1 MNYIAPN
8 KIARPM
14 HQIIVVTI
22 ALTVCLALPVSA
34 LSQSAG
40 ALWVGM
46 RSQSGSTLGTTTG
59 TSSLSYQLG
68 QLNANLSGGGGGPI
82 ATLGQLNA
90 NLGPPVQTLVVTNTN
105 DSGPGSLRQAIL
117 DANAN
122 AGYDLIIFQF
132 NGGSFGNSLAS
143 IQDQTLVADSNHTI
157 TLTSGQ
163 LEITDSVAING
174 PGANLLTVNGGG
186 SNRVFQIGTVN
197 AHFGTAGNSSSLVI
211 TLAESVSGAINP
223 TAPLALRSEPCHLE
237 IPNCSAAVAADTSGS
252 TLSTATDNS
261 RVVVISGLT
270 ITGGSSTGGGGI
282 LSLSSTLILND
293 TVVRQNE
300 ATGYDGYGGGVYAER
315 GTLEIFNSSIHDN
328 TAGGNGGGIY
338 TVATAVGVTNSTVRN
353 NSATRSGAGIHSLSQ
368 ADTPIN
374 IVNTTISDN
383 VSQFGHGAGVMGS
396 PLYLV
401 NSTVSHNSAPYGH
414 GGGIFGNIY
423 GIGNTIV
430 ASNQALYQPDLSG
443 WMSSQ
448 GTNLFGVVEA
458 FQQVLVNTAANDKYG
473 MPESPLDPRL
483 GALHNNG
490 GPTLTR
496 ALLAGSP
503 AINAANN
510 CVGLPADDEN
520 ACMPTPLTAD
530 QRGTGFPRRVAGAVD
545 IGAFEA
551 EDADSDSVVDVN
563 DNCPDT
569 ANSDQADHDA
579 DGIGDVC
586 DADDDNDGVPD
597 TSDSCRLTFNPQQED
612 FDEDGIGDVCD
623 SQTGPPRRKD
633 QCKDDG
639 WMRFDFPRL
648 FKNQGDCVQFVN
660 TGK

>member
-1 MNYIAPN
+1 MNHIGITIIA
-8 KIARPM
+8 KHMSRITTS
-14 HQIIVVTI
+14 V
-22 ALTVCLALPVSA
+22 LTVALAICLLLPVTA
-34 LSQSAG
+34 FSQTIHAIWMGS
-40 ALWVGM
+40 
-46 RSQSGSTLGTTTG
+46 RSQTNSTLGMPALDA
-59 TSSLSYQLG
+59 SSLSYQLG
-68 QLNANLSGGGGGPI
+68 QLNANLMHGGGGPLGM
-82 ATLGQLNA
+82 LGQLNA
-90 NLGPPVQTLVVTNTN
+90 NLGPPNQTFVVTNLN
-105 DSGPGSLRQAIL
+105 DSGAGSLRQAIL
-117 DANAN
+117 DANASP
-122 AGYDLIIFQF
+122 GYDLITFQLDSSSAF
-132 NGGSFGNSLAS
+132 VGGNGAHGYLGLNSAS
-143 IQDQTLVADSNHTI
+143 IS
-157 TLTSGQ
+157 LTSGQ
-163 LEITDSVAING
+163 LEITDSVAIVG
-174 PGANLLTVNGGG
+174 PGPNLLTVSGGG
-186 SNRVFQIGTVN
+186 NGRVLSIGAANPSFGNLQQIQQTLSFAPGSQS
-197 AHFGTAGNSSSLVI
+197 GN
-211 TLAESVSGAINP
+211 NP

-237 IPNCSAAVAADTSGS
+237 TPNCRATAAADTSGT

-261 RVVVISGLT
+261 RVVVISGMT

-300 ATGYDGYGGGVYAER
+300 AIGYDGYGGGLLAEG

-338 TVATAVGVTNSTVRN
+338 TVAAAVGVTNSTVRN
-353 NSATRSGAGIHSLSQ
+353 NSASQSGAGIHSFSQ
-368 ADTPIN
+368 AATSIN

-396 PLYLV
+396 PIYLV

-430 ASNQALYQPDLSG
+430 ASNQSPYQPDFSG
-443 WMSSQ
+443 YMSSQ
-448 GTNLFGVVEA
+448 GTNLFGIVEA
-458 FQQVLVNTAANDKYG
+458 FQLVLVNTAGNDQYG
-473 MPESPLDPRL
+473 TPESPLDPRL
-483 GALHNNG
+483 GELQNNG

-510 CVGLPADDEN
+510 CVGLPSDDEN
-520 ACMPTPLTAD
+520 ACMPAPLTMD
-530 QRGTGFPRRVAGAVD
+530 QRGTGFPRRVAGTVD

-551 EDADSDSVVDVN
+551 EDADSDGVVNVN
-563 DNCPDT
+563 DNCPDNP
-569 ANSDQADHDA
+569 NSNQSDHDGDA
-579 DGIGDVC
+579 LGDVC
-586 DADDDNDGVPD
+586 DPDDDNDGVADPTD
-597 TSDSCRLTFNPQQED
+597 NCPLNVNPQQED
-612 FDEDGIGDVCD
+612 FDEDGIGDACD

-648 FKNQGDCVQFVN
+648 FKNQGDCIQFVN